1 MSLKRGRCQTKVDGS
16 DKDCADDNDN
26 DADEDGHRQ
35 TEANGRPARHQWRSL
50 CQCDCQH
57 GLLQLYHTEENEVLT
72 QCECTYCGS
81 VREGIRRC
89 EVLVNGEFAAISVV
103 MTGRILCQ
111 DCRDSMLGLRRI
123 VVTAP
128 RK

>member
-1 MSLKRGRCQTKVDGS
+1 MSLKRSQTKVDGS

-35 TEANGRPARHQWRSL
+35 TEAKRRPARKRMRSL
-50 CQCDCQH
+50 CQCECQH
-57 GLLQLYHTEENEVLT
+57 GLLQLYQPEENEVLT
-72 QCECTYCGS
+72 QCECTCCGP

-89 EVLVNGEFAAISVV
+89 EVPLNGLGAATSVF

-111 DCRDSMLGLRRI
+111 DCRDPMLGLRRI
-123 VVTAP
+123 VVTA
-128 RK
+128 RRE